1 MNQSRREQIE
11 KMMKKDRE
19 EVYEWI
25 KDQPISEITE
35 RQRDVL
41 VDHYVMGNHPSV
53 NIHTKHPTSDDTPP
67 HYCTWEGMGLI
78 LKKLREKGQS
88 WMENEFGYLL
98 QQSTKPECY
107 GDDRDHRA
115 IGELMF
121 RITPEAVVKASL
133 KSVGIEV

>member
-1 MNQSRREQIE
+1 MDETRRQEIE
-11 KMMKKDRE
+11 RMMERDRE
-19 EVYEWI
+19 EIYEWI
-25 KDQPISEITE
+25 KDQPLSEISP

-41 VDHYVMGNHPSV
+41 VDRYVIGNKPSV
-53 NIHTKHPTSDDTPP
+53 NIHTKHPTSDYYPP

-78 LKKLREKGQS
+78 LKKLREKGQC

-98 QQSTKPECY
+98 QQSTEPPCY

-121 RITPEAVVKASL
+121 RLTPEAVVKASL
-133 KSVGIEV
+133 KSVGIEE